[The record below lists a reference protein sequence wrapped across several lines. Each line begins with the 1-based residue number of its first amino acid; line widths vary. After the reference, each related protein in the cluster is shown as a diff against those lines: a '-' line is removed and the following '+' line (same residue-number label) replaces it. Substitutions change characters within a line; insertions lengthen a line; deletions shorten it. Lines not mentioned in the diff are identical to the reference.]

1 MESLKIR
8 IQCPSEKSKTV
19 GTFLTGVETGKQY
32 TETYN
37 CATNLFHSSEYQTF
51 KNRIKPQTK

>member
-19 GTFLTGVETGKQY
+19 GTFLTGVKTGKQY
-32 TETYN
+32 TKTYN
-37 CATNLFHSSEYQTF
+37 NFLELSESSEYQIL
-51 KNRIKPQTK
+51 KNRIK